1 MIEQLIREKIK
12 NFFLAKG
19 LTLIE
24 EEESCV
30 TFKEG
35 HLTLFIEILSGERIL
50 DKNAILNAAL
60 RAMSKFENS
69 NKVYLALP
77 KVYAS
82 IINGEIF
89 HFHGIG
95 VLTYDEREVEEIVPA
110 KLVRRRFTTE
120 QGVQNEG
127 VEKLRDELR
136 KLREN
141 YIALKETVKLLKI
154 EVAKLKESLARIP
167 LKEGSAEVKVSPQ
180 KVEISTSLPSFF
192 KDNPWLEVLA
202 RRGREPENYGP

>member
-1 MIEQLIREKIK
+1 MIEQLIREKVK
-12 NFFLAKG
+12 NFFLARG

-35 HLTLFIEILSGERIL
+35 HLTLSVEILSGKKIL
-50 DKNAILNAAL
+50 DKNAILGAAL

-82 IINGEIF
+82 IIDGEIF

-95 VLTYDEREVEEIVPA
+95 LLTYNEREIEEVVPA
-110 KLVRRRFTTE
+110 KLVKRRLTVE
-120 QGVQNEG
+120 QGIQNEE
-127 VEKLRDELR
+127 VEKLRNEIR
-136 KLREN
+136 KLKEN
-141 YIALKETVKLLKI
+141 YLTLKEAVELLRI
-154 EVAKLKESLARIP
+154 EVAKLKEGLTKVP
-167 LKEGSAEVKVSPQ
+167 LRERSVEVKVPPQ
-180 KVEISTSLPSFF
+180 KIKVSGNLPSFF